1 MSDGTNGSHGTHGP
15 QHTHGSYGSCFDT
28 LGAQYIDGEWRAGT
42 GSWDI
47 VDFNPYDGE
56 KLASITVAG
65 VDEIDQAYRAAE
77 RAQPSWAAVNPY
89 RRRLVFERAL
99 RVIDDNEPEL
109 TAAITAECGGTA
121 VKAAFEL
128 HLAREFLR
136 EAIQLALR
144 AEGRILPAPDD
155 TRENRLYRV
164 PVGVVGV
171 ISPFNFPFLLS
182 IKSVA
187 PALALG
193 NAVVLKPHQN
203 TPICGGG
210 LVAKLFEDAGL
221 PGGVL
226 NVVVTD
232 IAEIGDALIEHPVP
246 KVISFTGS
254 DKVGRHVA
262 TVAASH
268 FKRTIL
274 ELGGNSAL
282 IVLDDADVDYAV
294 DAAVF
299 SRFIHQGQVCMA
311 ANRVLVDR
319 SVEREFT
326 EKFVAKVRT
335 LKVGDPGDPAT
346 HIGPLINSGQAEAI
360 TSLVDQTVADGA
372 TALLRG
378 RTDGTLVGPSVL
390 TGLPAD
396 SPILAQE
403 IFGPVALIIPFD
415 GEDEAVRLANATPY
429 GLSGAVHTGDVERG
443 VRVAQRIETGMIH
456 VNDSTVHDE
465 AIVPF
470 GGEKHSGVGR
480 LNGDSMVDAFTTTKW
495 ISIQH
500 GRSSFPF

>member
-1 MSDGTNGSHGTHGP
+1 MS
-15 QHTHGSYGSCFDT
+15 YFDE
-28 LGAQYIDGEWRAGT
+28 LAFQYIDGEWRAGT

-77 RAQPSWAAVNPY
+77 RAQKKWGAINPY
-89 RRRLVFERAL
+89 TRRLVFERAL
-99 RVIDDNEPEL
+99 RVIDEREPEL
-109 TAAITAECGGTA
+109 AAAITAECGGTA

-128 HLAREFLR
+128 HLVREFLR
-136 EAIQLALR
+136 EALHLALR
-144 AEGRILPAPDD
+144 AEGRILPSPDD
-155 TRENRLYRV
+155 TKENRLYRL

-187 PALALG
+187 PAIALG

-210 LVAKLFEDAGL
+210 LVAKVFEEAGL
-221 PGGVL
+221 PAGVL

-246 KVISFTGS
+246 RVISFTGS

-268 FKRTIL
+268 FKRTVL

-319 SVEREFT
+319 SVEAEFT
-326 EKFVAKVRT
+326 EKFVAKVKS

-346 HIGPLINSGQAEAI
+346 HIGPLINAGQAEAVN
-360 TSLVDQTVADGA
+360 TLLDQTVADGA

-378 RTDGTLVGPSVL
+378 EINGTLVAPSVL
-390 TGLPAD
+390 TGLAAD
-396 SPILAQE
+396 SPVLAQE
-403 IFGPVALIIPFD
+403 IFGPVALLIPFD
-415 GEDEAVRLANATPY
+415 GEEEAVRIANATPY
-429 GLSGAVHTGDVERG
+429 GLSGAVHTRDIERG
-443 VRVAQRIETGMIH
+443 VRVAKRIDTGMIH
-456 VNDSTVHDE
+456 VNDGTVHDE

-470 GGEKHSGVGR
+470 GGEKQSGVGR

-500 GRSSFPF
+500 GRSRFPF